1 MMIMIYMLNDNKLPW
16 SDFQMKNDDGEDS
29 FSEFLNQR
37 LDLKYTKE
45 LFKMSPRSL
54 RRVLREILV
63 LKFDEKPN
71 YRHYIDKIKAEM
83 MKEVEIGPNF

>member
-1 MMIMIYMLNDNKLPW
+1 M
-16 SDFQMKNDDGEDS
+16 
-29 FSEFLNQR
+29 
-37 LDLKYTKE
+37 KYTKE
-45 LFKMSPRSL
+45 LFKVCPKSL

-71 YRHYIDKIKAEM
+71 YRHYVDKIEAEM